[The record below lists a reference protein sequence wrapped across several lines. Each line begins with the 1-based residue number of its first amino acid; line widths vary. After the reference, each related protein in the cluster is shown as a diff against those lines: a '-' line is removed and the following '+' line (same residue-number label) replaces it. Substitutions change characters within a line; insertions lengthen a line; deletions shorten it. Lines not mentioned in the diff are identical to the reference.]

1 MVNRRQKPIV
11 FFCPG
16 PEYLFFTTGI
26 FYVWELAQL
35 YNVVLLL
42 DFSFKKLEILERLKE
57 EEIILD
63 YLSLDCPAETVSL
76 IRKFK
81 KHRHY
86 CKISKTFFEKY
97 QPAAIIQ
104 HADIEPINI
113 YFFEEARSQKI
124 CRIVYTASL
133 VLSGQNTAIG
143 TLILLQ
149 KAKLSKKRKLPLWL
163 AGYCYEIKR
172 PTGYYINYYLLPFV
186 NKGYFFRPRLNAV
199 CKNGR
204 WYNNSKNYFDHYI
217 THSEKERK
225 AIREITSAP
234 VTVIQLPMTHFDDEV
249 FDFLY
254 GSVTQENMILV
265 LPTGGDIDCLMKSQK
280 MSRAVAV
287 KHYFEK
293 WIESINII
301 ASKFDSYKVSIKFK
315 YNEDSDLFKHHLS
328 LSDSN
333 ERIAIIP
340 PEEDTNALILKS
352 RVVVSTN
359 SSVLWWAGFLQSER
373 VLISLDLFEQPS
385 GNYYE
390 DVDGVL
396 YFNDTKLLDDFDF
409 STDRVQYKKTAG
421 ITLTEFM
428 QTHVSV

>member
-1 MVNRRQKPIV
+1 MVNRRQKPV
-11 FFCPG
+11 LFFCPG

-57 EEIILD
+57 EDIILD
-63 YLSLDCPAETVSL
+63 YLPLDCPTETVSL
-76 IRKFK
+76 ISKFK

-86 CKISKTFFEKY
+86 CKKSKTLFKKY

-104 HADIEPINI
+104 HADIAPINI

-124 CRIVYTASL
+124 RRIVYTASL
-133 VLSGQNTAIG
+133 ILSDQNSAIG
-143 TLILLQ
+143 ILILLQ
-149 KAKLSKKRKLPLWL
+149 KAKLAKKRKLPLWL

-172 PTGYYINYYLLPFV
+172 LTGYYINYCLLPFV
-186 NKGYFFRPRLNAV
+186 NKGHFFKPRLNAV

-204 WYNNSKNYFDHYI
+204 WYNDSRNYFDHYI
-217 THSEKERK
+217 THSGKERK
-225 AIREITSAP
+225 AICEITSAP
-234 VTVIQLPMTHFDDEV
+234 VTVIQLPMTNFDDEV

-254 GSVTQENMILV
+254 GSVAQEDMILI
-265 LPTGGDIDCLMKSQK
+265 LPTSGEIDYIVKTQK
-280 MSRAVAV
+280 TSRDVVAE
-287 KHYFEK
+287 HYFEK
-293 WIESINII
+293 WTQAINII
-301 ASKFDSYKVSIKFK
+301 AAKFPSFKVGIKFK
-315 YNEDSDLFKHHLS
+315 SNEDIDLYKQYLRLSDLDGK
-328 LSDSN
+328 
-333 ERIAIIP
+333 IAVIP

-359 SSVLWWAGFLQSER
+359 SSVLWWADFLQSER

-396 YFNDTKLLDDFDF
+396 YFNDIKSLGDFDF
-409 STDRVQYKKTAG
+409 STDRVQYKNTAG

-428 QTHVSV
+428 QTHV